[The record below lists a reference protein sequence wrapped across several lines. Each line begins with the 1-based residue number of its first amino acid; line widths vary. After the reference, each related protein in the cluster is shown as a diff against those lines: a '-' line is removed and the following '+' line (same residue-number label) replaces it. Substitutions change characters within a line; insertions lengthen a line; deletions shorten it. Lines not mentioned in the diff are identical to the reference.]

1 MHYIKKILVL
11 SFGIAPMVVFAL
23 PLLVIAADC
32 AAGAGGFVP
41 LACVGDQSTK
51 LSGLYNSAD
60 LSTYVNRVFTFAIA
74 IGAMAA
80 VLRLVFAGYLYMA
93 QSDMWSSKGQARMI
107 IADVTLGLLL
117 LLSVWLILNQI
128 NPDIV
133 SLNSLKVIQPIP
145 QIQP

>member
-1 MHYIKKILVL
+1 MHYAKKILRL
-11 SFGIAPMVVFAL
+11 SFHITPIVVFVL
-23 PLLVIAADC
+23 PMLAIAAT
-32 AAGAGGFVP
+32 FVP
-41 LACVGDQSTK
+41 LADIGAQSSK
-51 LSGLYNSAD
+51 LSGLYDSAD

-74 IGAMAA
+74 LGAMAA

-133 SLNSLKVIQPIP
+133 SLDSLKTIQPIP
-145 QIQP
+145 QSQP